1 MHKVEED
8 GEGRRVTHKPLV
20 FTKCWSSNHGCVV
33 TDSIAIYLV
42 IALGHTFC
50 KVLSMGYV
58 SYFNSLTE
66 SMK

>member
-8 GEGRRVTHKPLV
+8 GEGRRVTHKPPV

-33 TDSIAIYLV
+33 TDSSAIYLV
-42 IALGHTFC
+42 IALGHTFRE
-50 KVLSMGYV
+50 VISMGYV
-58 SYFNSLTE
+58 RYFNFLTE